1 MIKIKVTVFFKNP
14 FGRDLASCEVEQ
26 LLKSYDPEAISYF
39 ISKAAA
45 CCLAKPEKFIVEIVE
60 G

>member
-1 MIKIKVTVFFKNP
+1 MIKIKVTAFFKNP
-14 FGRDLASCEVEQ
+14 FGDDLVSCELEQ
-26 LLKSYDPEAISYF
+26 LLKSYDPEAIPYF

-45 CCLAKPEKFIVEIVE
+45 CCLAKPEKIIIEIVE